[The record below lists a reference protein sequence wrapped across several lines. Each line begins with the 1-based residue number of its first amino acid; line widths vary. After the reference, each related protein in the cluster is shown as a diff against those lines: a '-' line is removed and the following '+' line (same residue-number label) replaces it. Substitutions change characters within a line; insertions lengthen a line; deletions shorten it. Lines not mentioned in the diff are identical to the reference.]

1 MGMSENMTERFVGID
16 VAKATLDVHVEP
28 PSAQVPAHLAY
39 EDEGVKALCVALTK
53 LEPTLIVMEATGGL
67 ETRLACELTACG
79 LSVAVVNPRQ
89 ARDFARATGEL
100 SKTDRI
106 DARMLCAF
114 ARAVRPQARPL
125 KDAAT
130 RELAELLGRRRQLVD
145 MRAQEAT
152 RLASTASKSMRKS
165 LTQHIAWLDKRIAE
179 SDGDLAGRLRK
190 SAVWAAKDDL
200 LQSTPGVGKVLSLTM
215 LALCPELGRLNRRQS
230 AKLIGVA
237 PLANDSGKFKG
248 KRRIWG
254 GRADVRSVLYMGA
267 ITAMRH
273 NPAVREL
280 ATRLK
285 AAGKP
290 PKVVITACMRK
301 LLTIMNAI
309 LKNNTPWTPD
319 HHAQT
324 D

>member
-1 MGMSENMTERFVGID
+1 MGMSEKMTERFVGID

-28 PSAQVPAHLAY
+28 TAAQVPAHLAY
-39 EDEGVKALCVALTK
+39 DDKGVKALCTALAQ
-53 LEPTLIVMEATGGL
+53 LQPTLIVMEATGGL
-67 ETRLACELTACG
+67 EGRLACELAACG
-79 LSVAVVNPRQ
+79 LPVAVVNPRQ

-114 ARAVRPQARPL
+114 ARAVRPQARPP
-125 KDAAT
+125 KDAHT

-152 RLASTASKSMRKS
+152 RLAGTASKPLRKS
-165 LTQHIAWLDKRIAE
+165 LTQHIAWLDKRIAKFNA
-179 SDGDLAGRLRK
+179 DLATRLRTSK
-190 SAVWAAKDDL
+190 VWAAKDEL
-200 LQSTPGVGKVLSLTM
+200 LQSAPGVGKVLSLTM
-215 LALCPELGRLNRRQS
+215 LALCPELGQLNRHQS

-237 PLANDSGKFKG
+237 PLANDSGTYRG

-267 ITAMRH
+267 VTAMQH
-273 NPAVREL
+273 NPAVSDL
-280 ATRLK
+280 AKRLK

-309 LKNNTPWTPD
+309 LKNNTPWNPNYPT
-319 HHAQT
+319 QT
-324 D
+324 A

>member
-1 MGMSENMTERFVGID
+1 MSETMTERFVGID
-16 VAKATLDVHVEP
+16 VAKATLDVHVDP
-28 PSAQVPAHLAY
+28 PSAQVPAHLSY
-39 EDEGVKALCVALTK
+39 DDESVKALCQALAK

-67 ETRLACELTACG
+67 EIRLACELAACG

-114 ARAVRPQARPL
+114 ARAVRPQARPP

-130 RELAELLGRRRQLVD
+130 RELAEALGRRRQLVD
-145 MRAQEAT
+145 MRVQEST
-152 RLASTASKSMRKS
+152 RLASAASKSLRKS

-179 SDGDLAGRLRK
+179 SDGDLATRLRQ

-215 LALCPELGRLNRRQS
+215 LALCPELGQLNRRQS

-237 PLANDSGKFKG
+237 PLANDSGKHRG

-273 NPAVREL
+273 NPAVRDL
-280 ATRLK
+280 AQRLK

-309 LKNNTPWTPD
+309 LKNNTPWNPAL
-319 HHAQT
+319 HAET
-324 D
+324 V